1 MSLDLMLHTHS
12 CIPSVPVIGIFTK
25 LDGRMDIV
33 MDTVLPNP
41 SRSDYLHPPQEVEE
55 KVAKFIDGLER
66 KFRNQLHPPAA
77 FVSVG
82 SMCILSA

>member
-1 MSLDLMLHTHS
+1 MSFDVMLHTGS
-12 CIPSVPVIGIFTK
+12 CNPSVPVIGIFTK

-33 MDTVLPNP
+33 MDAVLPNP
-41 SRSDYLHPPQEVEE
+41 SRSDYLHPPQEVEDKMAE
-55 KVAKFIDGLER
+55 FIDGLER

-82 SMCILSA
+82 SMHILSA